1 MNKIPFPQANDLNKV
16 LIFLKNYNYNTP
28 KELKIKMNLTQ
39 NRQLD
44 YYKSACVFLGFIENN
59 KNFDLT
65 KSGKKIVSTRESLQ
79 KEIFILEL
87 IKTPMLKKIVFN
99 ESEKTTDMV
108 LEEFSSYRKL
118 SKSTKKR
125 RVSTIKSW
133 IRWLNNN
140 I

>member
-1 MNKIPFPQANDLNKV
+1 
-16 LIFLKNYNYNTP
+16 
-28 KELKIKMNLTQ
+28 MNLTQ

-99 ESEKTTDMV
+99 DSEKTTDMV